1 MALYLRRQKYSRLH
15 LQTSSDQIL
24 KDVYRRLIIPGR
36 TLPLTNEE
44 GLSAV
49 CQRSNYALFTLRIIE
64 KLLRPYLSCLPVAVP
79 DYSFPVSM
87 GMVGKKNSKFK
98 KLFNY

>member
-1 MALYLRRQKYSRLH
+1 M
-15 LQTSSDQIL
+15 QTSSDPIL
-24 KDVYRRLIIPGR
+24 RDVYRRLILPGN

-49 CQRSNYALFTLRIIE
+49 CQRSNYAYFTLSVIE
-64 KLLRPYLSCLPVAVP
+64 KLIRPYLTCVPVEVP
-79 DYSFPVSM
+79 DYSIPVLM

-98 KLFNY
+98 NLFNY